1 MKIRASIFGSSG
13 HRTPSEGIL
22 SRYIMQRI
30 IMALAI
36 TFLIVFSITVLVDFV
51 EGSRN
56 YGENENMSAI
66 DVVSLTLLKV
76 PKLIE
81 DTIPFIVLFGV
92 MGALNGLNKSHE
104 LVMMRSIGLSA
115 WKILR
120 PMLYVTTSLGVL
132 WALLFNPTASRLIA
146 QHDSL
151 RESFNPNP
159 KPQNQTI
166 WLREGN
172 DRSQT
177 IIRADRIH
185 LPSQALYEATFYQ
198 LSLDSSSRTAF
209 SRRYDAD
216 IAKLT
221 SQNSWLL
228 ENVVENIPGQLKK
241 EYDTLSLPTSI
252 RQDQLLSKDDN
263 SQPPAFWSLPNAIK
277 VQDTSGFSTLSLRMQ
292 FHKLLALPILLIAM
306 TLIAAAVSMNLS
318 RSGGTLR
325 LLIAGAVIGFT
336 VYFGNS
342 VMHTFGEAGTLPVIL
357 SAWFTPLFIIALSLI
372 YLSKT
377 EDG

>member
-1 MKIRASIFGSSG
+1 
-13 HRTPSEGIL
+13 
-22 SRYIMQRI
+22 MQRI